1 MAKQSSSRRT
11 VLCWC
16 GSGQQYGKCH
26 RDRDEQIPLKSYEID
41 AAFRKAFAKKYCL
54 HPQSSTSTC
63 SQQIV
68 KAHSVSASSNLKNIS
83 EDGHV
88 LRFYYPSKAP
98 VEARGRVA
106 AQSIG
111 VNKASTFTGFC
122 KFHDSQTFSC
132 IDQPMNLV
140 TSEHCFLLAYRALC
154 KVIFTK
160 AAEFAASL
168 TLRQLDRGTPPH
180 VQQAHQKSCSDIE
193 FSLMVGLQDL
203 HRDKA
208 EFDQHL
214 LDHNFEAISYYA
226 LELDHAPQIACS
238 VAFPPEVDFEGNQLQ
253 SLENPDIHADMCS
266 CSIISTQRG
275 GAIVFAWLKETN
287 SASIRLIESLDRLKP
302 YLIPSAI
309 VRLVFECGENVF
321 FSQTWW
327 NSLTPKTQMMIED
340 RANSLTE
347 KPPNTLL
354 DDGCRP
360 VLWSIVSKSMSPN
373 IRTGMAR
380 GSPTKS

>member
-1 MAKQSSSRRT
+1 MLCMAKQSSSRRT

-54 HPQSSTSTC
+54 HPQSSSSTC

-68 KAHSVSASSNLKNIS
+68 KAHSVSASSNLKNIA

-88 LRFYYPSKAP
+88 LRFYYPPKAP
-98 VEARGRVA
+98 VEARGRVT

-122 KFHDSQTFSC
+122 KLHDSQTFSC
-132 IDQPMNLV
+132 IDQPINLL
-140 TSEHCFLLAYRALC
+140 TPEHCFLLAYRALC
-154 KVIFTK
+154 QVVFTN
-160 AAEFAASL
+160 AASFAASP

-180 VQQAHQKSCSDIE
+180 VQQAHQKSCSDRE

-208 EFDQHL
+208 EFDRHL
-214 LDHNFEAISYYA
+214 FGRNFEAISYYA
-226 LELDHAPQIACS
+226 FELDHAPQIACS
-238 VAFPPEVDFEGNQLQ
+238 IAFSPEVDFEGNQLQ

-287 SASIRLIESLDRLKP
+287 RASIRLIESLDRLKP

-321 FSQTWW
+321 FSKSWW
-327 NSLTPKTQMMIED
+327 NSLAPKTQMMIED
-340 RANSLTE
+340 RANSFTD

-360 VLWSIVSKSMSPN
+360 VLWSIVSKSMSPTLR
-373 IRTGMAR
+373 I
-380 GSPTKS
+380 GSSKE

>member
-1 MAKQSSSRRT
+1 
-11 VLCWC
+11 
-16 GSGQQYGKCH
+16 
-26 RDRDEQIPLKSYEID
+26 
-41 AAFRKAFAKKYCL
+41 
-54 HPQSSTSTC
+54 
-63 SQQIV
+63 V
-68 KAHSVSASSNLKNIS
+68 KAHSVSASSNLKNIA

-88 LRFYYPSKAP
+88 LRFYYPPKAP
-98 VEARGRVA
+98 VEARGRVT

-122 KFHDSQTFSC
+122 KLHDSQTFSC
-132 IDQPMNLV
+132 IDQPINLL
-140 TSEHCFLLAYRALC
+140 TPEHCFLLAYRALC
-154 KVIFTK
+154 QVIFTK
-160 AAEFAASL
+160 AAEFAASP

-180 VQQAHQKSCSDIE
+180 VQQAHQKSCSEIE
-193 FSLMVGLQDL
+193 LSLMVGLQDL

-208 EFDQHL
+208 EFDRHL
-214 LDHNFEAISYYA
+214 LGRNFEAISYYA
-226 LELDHAPQIACS
+226 FDLDHAPQIACS
-238 VAFPPEVDFEGNQLQ
+238 IAFPPEVDFEGNQLQ

-321 FSQTWW
+321 FSKSWW
-327 NSLTPKTQMMIED
+327 NSLDLKTQMMIED
-340 RANSLTE
+340 RANSFTD

-360 VLWSIVSKSMSPN
+360 VLWSIVSKSMSPTLR
-373 IRTGMAR
+373 IGT
-380 GSPTKS
+380 SKE

>member
-26 RDRDEQIPLKSYEID
+26 RDRDEQIPLKSHEID

-54 HPQSSTSTC
+54 HPQSSSSTC
-63 SQQIV
+63 SQQIG
-68 KAHSVSASSNLKNIS
+68 KAHSVSASSNPKNIA

-98 VEARGRVA
+98 VEARGRVT

-122 KFHDSQTFSC
+122 KLHDSQTFSC
-132 IDQPMNLV
+132 IDQPINLL
-140 TSEHCFLLAYRALC
+140 TPEHCFLLAYRALC
-154 KVIFTK
+154 QVVFTK
-160 AAEFAASL
+160 AASFAASP

-180 VQQAHQKSCSDIE
+180 VQQAHQKSCSDRE
-193 FSLMVGLQDL
+193 FSLTVRLQDL

-208 EFDQHL
+208 EFDRHL
-214 LDHNFEAISYYA
+214 FGRNFEAISYYA
-226 LELDHAPQIACS
+226 FELDHAPQIACS
-238 VAFPPEVDFEGNQLQ
+238 IAFSPEVDFEGNQLQ

-287 SASIRLIESLDRLKP
+287 SASIRLIESLERLKP
-302 YLIPSAI
+302 HLIPSAI

-321 FSQTWW
+321 FSKSWW
-327 NSLTPKTQMMIED
+327 NSLAPKTQMMIED
-340 RANSLTE
+340 GANSFTD

-360 VLWSIVSKSMSPN
+360 VLWSIVSKSMSPALR
-373 IRTGMAR
+373 I
-380 GSPTKS
+380 GSSKE